1 MRRILARR
9 GLQSLAVALGI
20 GLLAFVISRLLPGDA
35 AATWAGPRA
44 SLEELARVREM
55 LGLDRP
61 LPEQAVRYLADLVTL
76 NWGVSIRTRQPVL
89 EDVLG
94 RFMTSFELVVFAML
108 LAGLVGIPLGVMAAR
123 WKGKPPD
130 WLAGLTSSVLV
141 AIPVFWY
148 ALVLQLVLATKLDW
162 LPVAGRWDQGLNETA
177 QASTFTHMVIVD
189 SLLTG
194 NVDLLLSGLSHMIL
208 PALVIAAYPMGLFAR
223 LTRAGLLE
231 TMGEEHVR
239 MARAIGYTERTII
252 WRFALRPSLGPVLSA
267 LALVFG
273 FALGNTFLVEN
284 LFNFQGLGSYAV
296 DSINALDAPAI
307 AGTTIVVALAYLVAN
322 LVVDLVR
329 PIMDPRLREPGR

>member
-55 LGLDRP
+55 LGLDKP

-162 LPVAGRWDQGLNETA
+162 LPVAGRWDQDLNEVA
-177 QASTFTHMVIVD
+177 QASTVTHMVIVD
-189 SLLTG
+189 SLLAG

-208 PALVIAAYPMGLFAR
+208 PALVIAAYPMG
-223 LTRAGLLE
+223 
-231 TMGEEHVR
+231 
-239 MARAIGYTERTII
+239 
-252 WRFALRPSLGPVLSA
+252 
-267 LALVFG
+267 
-273 FALGNTFLVEN
+273 
-284 LFNFQGLGSYAV
+284 
-296 DSINALDAPAI
+296 
-307 AGTTIVVALAYLVAN
+307 
-322 LVVDLVR
+322 
-329 PIMDPRLREPGR
+329 

>member
-1 MRRILARR
+1 
-9 GLQSLAVALGI
+9 
-20 GLLAFVISRLLPGDA
+20 
-35 AATWAGPRA
+35 
-44 SLEELARVREM
+44 
-55 LGLDRP
+55 
-61 LPEQAVRYLADLVTL
+61 
-76 NWGVSIRTRQPVL
+76 
-89 EDVLG
+89 
-94 RFMTSFELVVFAML
+94 MTSFELVVFAMA
-108 LAGLVGIPLGVMAAR
+108 LAALVGIPLGVLAAR

-148 ALVLQLVLATKLDW
+148 ALLLQLVLATQLDV
-162 LPVAGRWDQGLNETA
+162 LPVAGRWDQDLNEVA
-177 QASTFTHMVIVD
+177 QASTVTHMVIVD
-189 SLLTG
+189 SLLAG